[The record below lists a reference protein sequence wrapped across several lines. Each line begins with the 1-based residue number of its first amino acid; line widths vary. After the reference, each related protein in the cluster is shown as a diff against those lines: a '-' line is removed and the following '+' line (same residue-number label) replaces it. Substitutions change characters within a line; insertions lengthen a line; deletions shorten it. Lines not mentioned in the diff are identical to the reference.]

1 MIHDDITWTLVVTNE
16 SSRGKNPPATVA
28 NGKIIE
34 LDGGFSIARFDFRR
48 VVGRFWGYNLSRF
61 LV

>member
-1 MIHDDITWTLVVTNE
+1 MDILVVTNE